1 MRTVLAGDLGGTKCR
16 IALVAEDFTVHG
28 VQQFATVRQRE
39 PFLRAL
45 VDAIAAA
52 KQPCLP
58 AGCRRRA
65 SASAPRG

>member
-52 KQPCLP
+52 KQHLP
-58 AGCRRRA
+58 AGWLPPTGIGIGTA
-65 SASAPRG
+65 G